1 MSTLSPGTPLQGG
14 KYRIEETLAQ
24 SSAGITYL
32 ATWVA
37 YNLRVCIKE
46 FFMKEYCERASNT
59 TNVTLTSYVAVEPH
73 LYKFQQEAQVISRLD
88 HPNIIRIH
96 DRFEENNTA
105 YYVME
110 FVEGPSLAD
119 IVRMHGH
126 LDENSALHYVRQVGE
141 ALHYIHEQGISH
153 QSVQPHHIMLRHRD
167 DKPILIDFGTGRPY
181 EGSRRIFSP
190 QSDIRSLA
198 ATLYELLT
206 GQTPPTDVAAGA
218 PLPMEG
224 LEHVRPVIIGA
235 IEAALQ
241 YNAPGHPESI
251 MELLEQLEL
260 TAPKLLPDSADYD
273 DVEEEEDDDSIP
285 LLQPE
290 AEKTRI
296 KIHSAPEE
304 KLEEKPAAPVQSTPS
319 KKGKQHSKGK
329 TAAELQREKYNEVS
343 KQFAQNM
350 ARNHKKDKSAIG
362 FVIVLGVLFIL
373 AVAAYFI
380 FA

>member
-24 SSAGITYL
+24 SNAGITYL

-46 FFMKEYCERASNT
+46 FFMKEYCERQSNT

-73 LYKFQQEAQVISRLD
+73 LYKFQQEAQAISRLD

-119 IVRMHGH
+119 IIHMHGH

-153 QSVQPHHIMLRHRD
+153 QSVQPHHIMLRSRD

-190 QSDIRSLA
+190 QTDIRGLA

-206 GQTPPTDVAAGA
+206 GHTPPADIAAGGE
-218 PLPMEG
+218 LTSEE
-224 LEHVRPVIIGA
+224 LESIRPVIVGA

-241 YNAPGHPESI
+241 YNAPGHPESV

-260 TAPKLLPDSADYD
+260 TTPKLQPDSAEYD

-290 AEKTRI
+290 TEKTRI
-296 KIHSAPEE
+296 KIHSAPETQ
-304 KLEEKPAAPVQSTPS
+304 PAEQPSAPATSD
-319 KKGKQHSKGK
+319 KGHKSKQHNKAK

-343 KQFAQNM
+343 RQFARNM
-350 ARNHKKDKSAIG
+350 ARNQKKDKSAIG
-362 FVIVLGVLFIL
+362 FVIMLGVLFVL

>member
-46 FFMKEYCERASNT
+46 FFMKEYCERQSNT

-73 LYKFQQEAQVISRLD
+73 LYKFQQEAQAISRLD

-119 IVRMHGH
+119 IIGMHGR
-126 LDENSALHYVRQVGE
+126 LDENSALHYVRQMGE

-153 QSVQPHHIMLRHRD
+153 QSVKPHHIMLRSRD
-167 DKPILIDFGTGRPY
+167 DKPILIDFGAGRPY

-190 QSDIRSLA
+190 QTDIHDLA
-198 ATLYELLT
+198 ATLYELIT
-206 GQTPPTDVAAGA
+206 GHTPPTDVAVGS
-218 PLPMEG
+218 PLPSEG
-224 LEHVRPVIIGA
+224 LENVRPVIIGA

-241 YNAPGHPESI
+241 YNAPGHPDSV

-260 TAPKLLPDSADYD
+260 TTPKLQPDSTDYD

-285 LLQPE
+285 LLQPD
-290 AEKTRI
+290 AEKSRI

-304 KLEEKPAAPVQSTPS
+304 QQPQQPEVPALPVSDKRG
-319 KKGKQHSKGK
+319 KKQSKGK

-343 KQFAQNM
+343 RQFARNM
-350 ARNHKKDKSAIG
+350 ARNQKKDKSAIG
-362 FVIVLGVLFIL
+362 FIVVLGILFVV